1 MRIVCEQS
9 LAPPLS
15 RQRYEIVER
24 KGLGHPDTICDA
36 VMDAVSVALCQEYER
51 VAGRVLHHNLDKSLL
66 IAGQVQKFCGGGQV
80 IRPMELVM
88 GDRATDQFGTTPIP
102 VQEIAIATA
111 KQWFR
116 DHLPHVD
123 PEQHIRFRPV
133 MAPGSAELTDIFS
146 RGGGVLVANDT
157 SGAVGHSPY
166 TPLERLVLD
175 LEAYLNGPSFKTE
188 FPDTGQDV
196 KIMATRIDAR
206 VEVIVAMPFL
216 APLLSDI
223 ASYFARKRQAEA
235 LIRDFLHHAMRCD
248 EMHLT
253 LNSLDREDRGEG
265 GVYLSLT
272 GTSAEDADSGQVGRG
287 NRVSGVIAF
296 HRPAGAEAAAGK
308 NPVSH
313 VGKICN
319 VLAHQLAQEILA
331 ATDGVEAVSLWILN
345 QIGQPIDSPTLVHV
359 QITPIDSSLS
369 PSIQRLVEDLI
380 EERFARIR
388 EFCHALAHGRYPV
401 C

>member
-1 MRIVCEQS
+1 
-9 LAPPLS
+9 
-15 RQRYEIVER
+15 
-24 KGLGHPDTICDA
+24 
-36 VMDAVSVALCQEYER
+36 
-51 VAGRVLHHNLDKSLL
+51 LHHNLDKSLL
-66 IAGQVQKFCGGGQV
+66 IAGQVQKCCGGGRV

-116 DHLPHVD
+116 NHLPHVD
-123 PEQHIRFRPV
+123 PERHIRFRPV
-133 MAPGSAELTDIFS
+133 MAPGSTELTDIFT
-146 RGGGVLVANDT
+146 RGGAVLVANDT
-157 SGAVGHSPY
+157 SGAAGHSPY

-175 LEAYLNGPSFKTE
+175 LEAYLNGSPFKTT

-196 KIMATRIDAR
+196 KIMATRIDGQ

-216 APLLSDI
+216 APLLSNV
-223 ASYFARKRQAEA
+223 ASYFARKREVETH
-235 LIRDFLHHAMRCD
+235 IRDFLQHAIRCD
-248 EMHLT
+248 EMHIT

-313 VGKICN
+313 VGKIYN
-319 VLAHQLAQEILA
+319 VLAHQLAQEII
-331 ATDGVEAVSLWILN
+331 ATIDGVEAVSLWILS
-345 QIGQPIDSPTLVHV
+345 QIGQPIDSPRLVQV
-359 QITPIDSSLS
+359 QLTPTDAGLS
-369 PSIQRLVEDLI
+369 PSILRLVEDLI
-380 EERFARIR
+380 QERFAHIN
-388 EFCHALAHGRYPV
+388 EFCRALAHGRYPV